1 VTPSIDAGDRMAALV
16 DIDGTLVD
24 STYLHA
30 SAWSSAIRAC
40 GFDIP
45 TSHAHRLIGM
55 RGERLLEELLGE
67 RDAAR
72 VAEQAI
78 DEHARRFAAVRDRVA
93 PLPHARDLLERL
105 VARDVIVVL
114 VSSAERHEVEYYIDL
129 LEAQD
134 LVWASTSAADGSRS
148 KPDPE
153 PIRIGLRR
161 SGCDAAIVIGDS
173 PWDCLAASAAG
184 LPAATVLTGGF
195 ARSELEG
202 AGAEAVYEHLGD
214 LGDDLDRLG
223 ELVAQSG

>member
-1 VTPSIDAGDRMAALV
+1 MTPSIHPSDRTAALI

-40 GFDIP
+40 GFDVP
-45 TSHAHRLIGM
+45 TSRAHRLIGM

-67 RDAAR
+67 HDAAR
-72 VAEQAI
+72 VGEQAI

-105 VARDVIVVL
+105 VARDVTVVL
-114 VSSAERHEVEYYIDL
+114 VSSAERDEVEYYVGL
-129 LEAQD
+129 LDAQD
-134 LVWASTSAADGSRS
+134 LIWASTSAGDSSRS

-153 PIRIGLRR
+153 PIRIALER

-173 PWDCLAASAAG
+173 PWDCRAASAAG

-202 AGAEAVYEHLGD
+202 AGAETVYEHLGD
-214 LGDDLDRLG
+214 LGDDLDRVG
-223 ELVAQSG
+223 ELVSQAG